1 MDKDLTLLHE
11 KVDVLM
17 GYMDEQRKRQQA
29 MDELKDDLV
38 PIANQMIK
46 ISIDELAEIGTEFR
60 GEDLLFLLKRVLRD
74 THLMIRALDQLEA
87 IMGVSDEVEILGKQV
102 FNSVVEQL
110 DMLER
115 KGYFAFANQGMEMM
129 ERIVT
134 EFDQEDVTALSD
146 NIVTILKTVRNMTQ
160 PDIMALANQSVDAL
174 RQPPAAAGPMSMW
187 QLLKELSDPKV
198 RIGMSRMLNLLK
210 TMGDQPEI
218 NQEN

>member
-1 MDKDLTLLHE
+1 MDKDLALLHE

-38 PIANQMIK
+38 PIANQMISL
-46 ISIDELAEIGTEFR
+46 SIDELADIGSEFR

-74 THLMIRALDQLEA
+74 THLMIKALDQLEA
-87 IMGVSDEVEILGKQV
+87 IMGITDEVEILGKQV
-102 FNSVVEQL
+102 FNSMVEQL
-110 DMLER
+110 DVLER

-134 EFDQEDVTALSD
+134 EFDQEDVAALSD

-174 RQPPAAAGPMSMW
+174 RTPPASDGPMSTW

-210 TMGDQPEI
+210 TMGDQPTT
-218 NQEN
+218 NSEN